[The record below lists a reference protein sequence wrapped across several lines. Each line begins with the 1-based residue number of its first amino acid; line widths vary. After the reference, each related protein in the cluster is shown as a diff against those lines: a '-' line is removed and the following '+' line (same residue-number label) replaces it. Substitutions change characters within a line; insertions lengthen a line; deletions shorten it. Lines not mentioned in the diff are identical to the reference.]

1 MVHVTVHAGGI
12 VYRVLVRAYHAQ
24 VLVGVRAHHAQVL
37 VGVRAQDLFII
48 GNLNNII

>member
-1 MVHVTVHAGGI
+1 MLRYMLGGGKKKI
-12 VYRVLVRAYHAQ
+12 VYRVLVRA
-24 VLVGVRAHHAQVL
+24 HHAQVF

>member
-12 VYRVLVRAYHAQ
+12 VYRVL
-24 VLVGVRAHHAQVL
+24 VRAHHAQVL